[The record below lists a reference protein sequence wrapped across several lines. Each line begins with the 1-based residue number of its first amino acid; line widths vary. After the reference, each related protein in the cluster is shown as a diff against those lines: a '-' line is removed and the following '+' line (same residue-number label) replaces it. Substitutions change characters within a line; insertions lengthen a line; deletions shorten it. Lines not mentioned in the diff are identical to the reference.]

1 MLSILFNIMLN
12 IEKAIKNP
20 TEVFADPL
28 EIVESDEITREE
40 KIKILKSWRYDAKQM
55 SVATEENMLGKNSE
69 MFSKILGTLKL
80 LGVSNADESSQPT
93 K

>member
-1 MLSILFNIMLN
+1 MLN

-20 TEVFADPL
+20 TDVFDDPL
-28 EIVESDEITREE
+28 EIVESEEITREE

-55 SVATEENMLGKNSE
+55 SVATEENMGGKNSDL
-69 MFSKILGTLKL
+69 FSKILGALKL
-80 LGVSNADESSQPT
+80 LGVSNAEESSQPT